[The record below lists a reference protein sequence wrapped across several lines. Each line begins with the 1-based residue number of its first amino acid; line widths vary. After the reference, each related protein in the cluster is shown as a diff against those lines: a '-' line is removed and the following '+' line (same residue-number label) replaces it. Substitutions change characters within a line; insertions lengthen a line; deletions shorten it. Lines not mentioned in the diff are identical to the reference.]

1 MSSNSITTHLRL
13 FDSGGWVLPWQ
24 VAHQEGFFAEEGIS
38 VEFTEGE
45 RTEEALRQSTADLT
59 KSYKET
65 NLCAGNIDVYSAC
78 EWGIIKRVVELQSGK
93 IIGNRRTVGM
103 VHTIYVRENSGL
115 NTPKDLAGVPIA
127 VNFNSG
133 SYFAAYEA
141 LENHGIP
148 RNQIKLIHFGAPIKR
163 AEALFTAQ
171 VEASSLMEPYSTLA
185 QVKGF
190 RPLLE
195 YPGRGGW
202 VGSEKLD
209 KPTLEAF
216 YRAVAK
222 AVDKINQQPEKYKE
236 QLVNILV
243 KDGID
248 AQTIDKVR
256 AAIKVP
262 RYLPPEPLSREGFDS
277 TYRWM
282 VERELIAPNATYEQ
296 VVDTQLVS
304 A

>member
-1 MSSNSITTHLRL
+1 MSTSAITTHLRL

-24 VAHQEGFFAEEGIS
+24 VANQEGYFAEEGIS
-38 VEFTEGE
+38 VEFVEGE
-45 RTEEALRQSTADLT
+45 RTEESLRQSTIDLT
-59 KSYKET
+59 KSFKET
-65 NLCAGNIDVYSAC
+65 NLRAGNIDVYSAC
-78 EWGIIKRVVELQSGK
+78 EWGIIKRVVDLQSGK

-103 VHTIYVRENSGL
+103 VHTIYVRESGL

-133 SYFAAYEA
+133 SYFAAFEA
-141 LENHGIP
+141 LENHGLS
-148 RNQIKLIHFGAPIKR
+148 RDQIKLHHFGAPIKR

-171 VEASSLMEPYSTLA
+171 VEASVLMEPYSTLA
-185 QVKGF
+185 HVKGF

-209 KPTLEAF
+209 KPTLNAF
-216 YRAVAK
+216 YRAVTK
-222 AVDKINQQPEKYKE
+222 AVHTINEQPEKYRD
-236 QLVNILV
+236 QLVNGLV
-243 KDGID
+243 KDGVD
-248 AQTIDKVR
+248 AETVEKVR
-256 AAIKVP
+256 TAITVP
-262 RYLPPEPLSREGFDS
+262 RYLPPEPLSREGFEG

-282 VERELIAPNATYEQ
+282 VERGLIAPDATYEQ